1 MNWVPP
7 QDPNEQPYSEPES
20 GMRLD
25 FPMTLFGAGR
35 VSREVE
41 RLADAILDARPG
53 LLIVVGR

>member
-7 QDPNEQPYSEPES
+7 HDPYEQPYREPDS

-25 FPMTLFGAGR
+25 FPMTLFGRTGA
-35 VSREVE
+35 SREVE

-53 LLIVVGR
+53 LLIVVSR

>member
-7 QDPNEQPYSEPES
+7 HDPHEQPYREPES

-25 FPMTLFGAGR
+25 FPMSLFGGV

-53 LLIVVGR
+53 LLVVVAR